1 MVMVIMIMEMVNSDH
16 DNMKMVTTR
25 PFYPQAGLHQ
35 LGANHC
41 PGFGPA
47 PQSGIWSKHYLLGEL
62 TQELVKLG
70 TTTTMN
76 NHLLKDENTNK
87 NTL

>member
-1 MVMVIMIMEMVNSDH
+1 
-16 DNMKMVTTR
+16 MVTPR
-25 PFYPQAGLHQ
+25 AFYPTAGLHQ

-47 PQSGIWSKHYLLGEL
+47 PQSGIWSKHYLLGKL

-70 TTTTMN
+70 TPTTTMN
-76 NHLLKDENTNK
+76 NDLLKDENSNK